1 MDTLR
6 WILLAVGVLVVVGI
20 YLWETGRRRLRQ
32 REEDELVEVERE
44 LLEGLS
50 ARRDDDPFAG
60 LGNLRGEP
68 LKLDAEDVRGLGP
81 LGPDED
87 DADPRVEPPAARPAE
102 GPRAEGRPAEG
113 RPVEARPAEARPAEA
128 GSRLYAVDGRK
139 GRPGEELIIV
149 LNVMAEP
156 GRPFPGTEV
165 RAALESV
172 DMRFG
177 DMQVFHHHGVG
188 DMRTEQP
195 VFSVANLL
203 KPGTF
208 DVVNLEGFATPGL
221 VMFMRLPGPLDPR
234 VAFELMLNTG
244 QRLAEALHGELR
256 DETRSVL
263 SAQTIAHVRERIAE
277 FNRRQL
283 LTAS

>member
-1 MDTLR
+1 M
-6 WILLAVGVLVVVGI
+6 
-20 YLWETGRRRLRQ
+20 
-32 REEDELVEVERE
+32 
-44 LLEGLS
+44 
-50 ARRDDDPFAG
+50 
-60 LGNLRGEP
+60 
-68 LKLDAEDVRGLGP
+68 
-81 LGPDED
+81 
-87 DADPRVEPPAARPAE
+87 
-102 GPRAEGRPAEG
+102 
-113 RPVEARPAEARPAEA
+113 EA

>member
-6 WILLAVGVLVVVGI
+6 WILLAVGVAVVVGI

-32 REEDELVEVERE
+32 REEDELDEVERE

-81 LGPDED
+81 MVPDED
-87 DADPRVEPPAARPAE
+87 EPELRVEPEAARSAQ
-102 GPRAEGRPAEG
+102 GHRAEGRPAEG
-113 RPVEARPAEARPAEA
+113 RPVEARPAQA

-139 GRPGEELIIV
+139 GHPGEELIIV

-165 RAALESV
+165 RSALESV
-172 DMRFG
+172 DMRYG

-208 DVVNLEGFATPGL
+208 DVASLEGFATPGL

-244 QRLAEALHGELR
+244 QRLAESLHGELR

-283 LTAS
+283 LAAS

>member
-6 WILLAVGVLVVVGI
+6 WILLAVGVAVVVGI

-32 REEDELVEVERE
+32 REEEELDDVERE

-81 LGPDED
+81 MVPDED
-87 DADPRVEPPAARPAE
+87 EPELRVEPEAARSAQ
-102 GPRAEGRPAEG
+102 GHRAEGRPAEG
-113 RPVEARPAEARPAEA
+113 RPVEARPAEA

-139 GRPGEELIIV
+139 GHPGEELIIV

-165 RAALESV
+165 RSALESV
-172 DMRFG
+172 DMRYG

-208 DVVNLEGFATPGL
+208 DVASLEGFATPGL

-244 QRLAEALHGELR
+244 QRLAESLHGELR

-283 LTAS
+283 LAAS

>member
-6 WILLAVGVLVVVGI
+6 WILLAVGVAVVVGI

-32 REEDELVEVERE
+32 REEEELDDVERE

-81 LGPDED
+81 MVPDED
-87 DADPRVEPPAARPAE
+87 EPELRVEPEAARS
-102 GPRAEGRPAEG
+102 GQGKRAEGRPAEG
-113 RPVEARPAEARPAEA
+113 RPVEGRPVEARPAEA

-139 GRPGEELIIV
+139 GHPGEELIIV

-165 RAALESV
+165 RSALESV
-172 DMRFG
+172 DMRYG

-208 DVVNLEGFATPGL
+208 DVASLEGFATPGL

-244 QRLAEALHGELR
+244 QRLAESLHGELR

-283 LTAS
+283 LAAS

>member
-32 REEDELVEVERE
+32 REEDELDEVERE

-81 LGPDED
+81 MVPDED
-87 DADPRVEPPAARPAE
+87 EPELRVEPEAARSAQ
-102 GPRAEGRPAEG
+102 GHRAEGRPAEG

-139 GRPGEELIIV
+139 GHPGEELIIV
-149 LNVMAEP
+149 LNVMADP

-165 RAALESV
+165 RSALESV
-172 DMRFG
+172 DMRYG

-208 DVVNLEGFATPGL
+208 DVASLEGFATPGL

-244 QRLAEALHGELR
+244 QRLAESLHGELR

-283 LTAS
+283 LAAS

>member
-6 WILLAVGVLVVVGI
+6 WILLAVGVAVVVGI
-20 YLWETGRRRLRQ
+20 YLWEMGRRRLRL
-32 REEDELVEVERE
+32 REEDELDEVEIE

-60 LGNLRGEP
+60 LGNLRGDP
-68 LKLDAEDVRGLGP
+68 LKLDAEDVRGLGSMV
-81 LGPDED
+81 PDED
-87 DADPRVEPPAARPAE
+87 EPELRVEPEVVPSAQ
-102 GPRAEGRPAEG
+102 GQRAEGRPAEG
-113 RPVEARPAEARPAEA
+113 RPVEARPAEA

-139 GRPGEELIIV
+139 GPPGEELIIV

-165 RAALESV
+165 RSALESV
-172 DMRFG
+172 DMRYG

-208 DVVNLEGFATPGL
+208 DMESLEEFATPGL

-244 QRLAEALHGELR
+244 QRVAESLHGELR

-283 LTAS
+283 LAAS

>member
-1 MDTLR
+1 MDNLR
-6 WILLAVGVLVVVGI
+6 WVLLAVGVLVVAGI
-20 YLWETGRRRLRQ
+20 YFWEMARRRARR
-32 REEDELVEVERE
+32 REEDELDEADRE

-50 ARRDDDPFAG
+50 ATRDEDPFAG
-60 LGNLRGEP
+60 LGDLRGDP
-68 LKLDAEDVRGLGP
+68 LKLDAEDMRGLGK
-81 LGPDED
+81 LVADDEE
-87 DADPRVEPPAARPAE
+87 PEPPAEPAPARPAE
-102 GPRAEGRPAEG
+102 R
-113 RPVEARPAEARPAEA
+113 
-128 GSRLYAVDGRK
+128 GSRLYAVDARRGRS
-139 GRPGEELIIV
+139 GEELIIV

-156 GRPFPGTEV
+156 GQPFPGPEV

-177 DMQVFHHHGVG
+177 DMQIFHHHGVG
-188 DMRTEQP
+188 DMRTEVP
-195 VFSVANLL
+195 VFSVANMLN
-203 KPGTF
+203 PGTF
-208 DVVNLEGFATPGL
+208 DVTRLDGFTTPGL

-244 QRLAEALHGELR
+244 QRLADTLHGELR

-283 LTAS
+283 LAAS